1 VFGNDMVKARNVK
14 LMLYIFEKM
23 SGLKISFEKS
33 EIILVGGDNNLATTY
48 ADVFNCQIGLFP
60 IKYLGVPVSPSRLRV
75 TDWQK
80 LELKHAK
87 KLDVWQEN
95 FLSIGGRTIL
105 INSSISNIATYHM
118 SVFSMTRQ
126 H

>member
-1 VFGNDMVKARNVK
+1 MCSIAK
-14 LMLYIFEKM
+14 LDCFLLNIW
-23 SGLKISFEKS
+23 
-33 EIILVGGDNNLATTY
+33 
-48 ADVFNCQIGLFP
+48 
-60 IKYLGVPVSPSRLRV
+60 VPVSPSRLRV

-95 FLSIGGRTIL
+95 FLSIGGRAIL